1 MGGWVSRRVVGLGR
15 RVASHAARLTP
26 TRLGERHREGGQRRT
41 TERLLAQL
49 SASPAR
55 PGGRHVL
62 VDAMYDN
69 PNYWVRYALLRAAL
83 GLAGDR
89 ELGVLGPHRARPCR
103 RTLRRL
109 GIGDAVRITELHDD
123 RARHRRHAEELL
135 ARARTPDDVLGWTLP
150 GGVPADF
157 LYDGLLKRQRA
168 AEVDVRDPRLTRY
181 VADALAS
188 IAAADRLLGSRG
200 FDLVVLS
207 HAVNVQFAALA
218 WLATSRGI
226 PVVLAQG
233 HYGVPRFVKLLTP
246 MDVYDTNDR
255 PTAADADALPPHR
268 AEVLAAA
275 GRAYLDKRL
284 AGGTDD
290 LGARYAFQRAS
301 RGVTRQA
308 VVERFG
314 WDPER
319 PIIGVYASNWFDFPH
334 GCGMTQFRDFLDWMR
349 ATLEVAAANRHVN
362 WLFKG
367 HPCDDWYGGVTL
379 SDLVPPLDAHAHVR
393 LVPGEWN
400 GAALLHALD
409 GVVTVHGTAG
419 IEYAAAGKPVLV
431 ADRGWYHD
439 FGFVRWPRSRGEY
452 LQALA
457 TDWWKDLDL
466 HATTRRARVFAGWYF
481 TRPRWQ
487 GGFVLEDDPR
497 QGAIYR
503 TAPTL
508 LTADPDAVRREI
520 RTIREWYASD
530 HRHYHTYK
538 MSQATDLAY

>member
-1 MGGWVSRRVVGLGR
+1 MIDHARRRLRGLGR
-15 RVASHAARLTP
+15 RAASYAALLTPARLA
-26 TRLGERHREGGQRRT
+26 ERYREARDRRT
-41 TERLLAQL
+41 TERLLAGL
-49 SASPAR
+49 SHAGPTR
-55 PGGRHVL
+55 DGRHVL

-83 GLAGDR
+83 GLAGTH
-89 ELGVLGPHRARPCR
+89 EVGVLGPYRARQCG

-109 GIGDAVRITELHDD
+109 GIAERLRITDLHGD
-123 RARHRRHAEELL
+123 RARHRARASQLL
-135 ARARTPDDVLGWTLP
+135 AGTRTPDDILAWTLP
-150 GGVPADF
+150 GDVPADF

-168 AEVDVRDPRLTRY
+168 AEVDVRDPRLTTH
-181 VADALAS
+181 VAEALAS
-188 IAAADRLLGSRG
+188 IEAAERLLRSRR
-200 FDLVVLS
+200 FDLIVLS

-233 HYGVPRFVKLLTP
+233 HYGVPRFVKLLAP
-246 MDVYDTNDR
+246 EDVYDTNDR
-255 PTAADADALPPHR
+255 PKAADGDALPAHR
-268 AEVLAAA
+268 AAMLAAA
-275 GRAYLDKRL
+275 GRAYLDRRL

-301 RGVTRQA
+301 QGVTRQA
-308 VVERFG
+308 LAERFG

-349 ATLEVAAANRHVN
+349 ATLDVALANRHVN
-362 WLFKG
+362 WLFKA
-367 HPCDDWYGGVTL
+367 HPCDEWYGGVTL
-379 SDLVPPLDAHAHVR
+379 ADLVPPLEGHGHVR

-400 GAALLHALD
+400 GSALLHALD

-439 FGFVRWPRSRGEY
+439 FGFVRWPRSRAEY
-452 LQALA
+452 VQALA

-466 HATTRRARVFAGWYF
+466 EATTRRARIFAGWYF
-481 TRPRWQ
+481 TRPTWQ
-487 GGFVLEDDPR
+487 GGLVLEDDPQ
-497 QGAIYR
+497 QGSIYR
-503 TAPTL
+503 TAPRL
-508 LTADPDAVRREI
+508 LTADPDALRRELE
-520 RTIREWYASD
+520 TIRAWFDSRS
-530 HRHYHTYK
+530 RHYHTYK
-538 MSQATDLAY
+538 MSQADDLVA